1 MNKRDID
8 YLSSILTQLRV
19 CFPLCPET
27 EAENKIA
34 FGDNIDWLR
43 SFIDREDRK
52 RAKKAAYKTRE
63 YIGSTYTNRQQK

>member
-34 FGDNIDWLR
+34 FSENIDWLS

-52 RAKKAAYKTRE
+52 RAKKAIYKARE
-63 YIGSTYTNRQQK
+63 YIGSAHTDRQQK